1 MDAQIQQVLVRLIRD
16 QRTAALGTVR
26 NGAPEVSMVLFAA
39 SQDCPAFYLH
49 ISKLAHHTQNI
60 LHDARV
66 SLMFG
71 LGDFGLHT
79 IEPKAA
85 RFVAGFAQT
94 YATRSSSTTINDSLP
109 SLNNLG

>member
-1 MDAQIQQVLVRLIRD
+1 
-16 QRTAALGTVR
+16 
-26 NGAPEVSMVLFAA
+26 MVLFAA
-39 SQDCPAFYLH
+39 SQDCTAFYLH

>member
-1 MDAQIQQVLVRLIRD
+1 MDAQVRQLLIRD

-49 ISKLAHHTQNI
+49 TGKLAHHTQNI

-71 LGDFGLHT
+71 LGDFGLYT
-79 IEPKAA
+79 KSYAE
-85 RFVAGFAQT
+85 RFS
-94 YATRSSSTTINDSLP
+94 RSRFTFVIRLMK
-109 SLNNLG
+109 L